1 MEPQQIFEKLS
12 LYLVLLFSLSVH
24 ESAHAWTALR
34 MGDETGMR
42 EGRIS
47 LNPLVHIDP
56 IGTVFFPLLLLFFSP
71 GFLFGW
77 AKPVPVQ
84 PRNFRQYR
92 KGQILTAGAGPISN
106 FLLALLFTG
115 VYGVAIRAAG
125 SASFS
130 PVVDIAWMGIWL
142 NVVLGVFNLIP
153 VPPLDGSWIVSWG
166 LPRRIGDVYDRIGAR
181 YGYLI
186 LMLLFISG
194 ALGVLMSRIVGPIIS
209 FLGYLA
215 RTGINL

>member
-1 MEPQQIFEKLS
+1 MEPQQIFDKLS
-12 LYLVLLFSLSVH
+12 QYLVLLFSLSVH
-24 ESAHAWTALR
+24 ESAHAWTALQ

-47 LNPLVHIDP
+47 LNPLVHADP
-56 IGTVFFPLLLLFFSP
+56 VGTVFFPLLLLFLSP

-84 PRNFRQYR
+84 PRLFRNFR
-92 KGQILTAGAGPISN
+92 KGQIFTAGAGPLSN
-106 FLLALLFTG
+106 FILALAFTIA
-115 VYGVAIRAAG
+115 YAVAIRTAG
-125 SASFS
+125 SGLR

-142 NVVLGVFNLIP
+142 NVILGVFNLIP

-166 LPRRIGDVYDRIGAR
+166 LPRRIGEAYDRFLAP
-181 YGYLI
+181 YGYVILI
-186 LMLLFISG
+186 LLFVSG
-194 ALGVLMSRIVGPIIS
+194 ALGVLMSWIAGPIIS

-215 RTGINL
+215 RSGLSL